1 MKNNELPIM
10 LFAESQAF
18 ERWLEEHHAISP
30 GVWLQIAKKNSGL
43 SSVSYAEALEAA
55 LCYGWI
61 DSHKVKHDE
70 RSWLQRFTPRGP
82 KSVWSKVNKEK
93 AERLIGEGRMKP
105 AGLAAIEAAKQN
117 GEWDKAYESFSSA
130 SVPEDFAAELSK
142 LPQAKAF
149 FDSLNRQNQYAILYR
164 LHQSR
169 TPATR
174 NKRIQQFLEMLAKGE
189 KLYP

>member
-1 MKNNELPIM
+1 MPII
-10 LFAESQAF
+10 LFEDSRAF
-18 ERWLEEHHAISP
+18 EQWLEEHHAISP
-30 GVWLQIAKKNSGL
+30 GIWLQIAKKDSGL
-43 SSVSYAEALEAA
+43 FSVSYGEALEVA

-61 DSHKVKHDE
+61 DSHKEKQDD
-70 RSWLQRFTPRGP
+70 RTWLQRFTPRGS

-93 AERLIGEGRMKP
+93 AERLIGESRMKP

-130 SVPEDFAAELSK
+130 SVPEDFEAELNRH
-142 LPQAKAF
+142 PQAKAC

-164 LHQSR
+164 LHQAR
-169 TPATR
+169 TTATR
-174 NKRIQQFLEMLAKGE
+174 IKRIQQFLEMLEKGE